1 MSLYSDQYIIQI
13 NYINNRS
20 QNYIIFSKNIHKIY
34 DIFQN
39 NLDNVTIIHIVKF
52 IDNKFEDFSF
62 GNENSIILDHQREEL
77 FEWISNQYK
86 KN

>member
-1 MSLYSDQYIIQI
+1 MSLYCDQYIIQI
-13 NYINNRS
+13 NYINNLS
-20 QNYIIFSKNIHKIY
+20 QNHIIFSKNIHKIY

-52 IDNKFEDFSF
+52 INNKFENFSF
-62 GNENSIILDHQREEL
+62 GNENSIILDYQREEL
-77 FEWISNQYK
+77 FDWISSQYK

>member
-62 GNENSIILDHQREEL
+62 GSENSIILDYQREEL